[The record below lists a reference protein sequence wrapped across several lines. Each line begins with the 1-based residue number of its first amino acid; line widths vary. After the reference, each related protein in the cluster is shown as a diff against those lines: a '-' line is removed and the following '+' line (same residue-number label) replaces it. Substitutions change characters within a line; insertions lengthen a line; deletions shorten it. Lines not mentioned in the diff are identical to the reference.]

1 MRANKKYL
9 FTAAAVTV
17 LSLASLTGCG
27 NKAEKNEPSFKDGT
41 YTKVAAE
48 AENGF
53 TYEMTMKV
61 ADGKITEINWDATD
75 ENGNSKKKLAM
86 DGEYVMTEN
95 GPNWAEQSEALA
107 QYVIDHQ
114 SLDGL
119 TTTEDGKTDAVSGVS
134 IKVNSFIEFVED
146 CMGQASAK

>member
-1 MRANKKYL
+1 
-9 FTAAAVTV
+9 
-17 LSLASLTGCG
+17 
-27 NKAEKNEPSFKDGT
+27 
-41 YTKVAAE
+41 
-48 AENGF
+48 
-53 TYEMTMKV
+53 MKV